1 MKTLASF
8 LVCSTLATG
17 AAAAVHAG
25 GNLEITD
32 ATSSGL
38 YLAGGRITV
47 SAPVAGKTR
56 IAAGRVEIEPGAALK
71 DTAIAGGRV
80 TVRGPIDGDLRVAA
94 GRVMLD
100 GPVTGNAK
108 VAAATLELGPNARI
122 DGELTFRG
130 EQLDRDP
137 AAQVKGGIVRKARHR
152 NEWDGGGWG
161 KGIAWA
167 AWTLGLMVLAA
178 VIAGAMPGA
187 TRRMEHELR
196 AQPWL
201 ASLFGILALI
211 CIPIAAVLVMITVIG
226 IPVGL
231 LALLGY
237 FALLVIG
244 YVTASVVL
252 SGLLLDRFRAGEAS
266 QTAWRVGAAVL
277 AVLVIAALGRVPLI
291 GGLVALSALVIGV
304 GVIVSATVHRKSSP
318 LAAIAT

>member
-1 MKTLASF
+1 MKRLASF

-32 ATSSGL
+32 AVSSGL
-38 YLAGGRITV
+38 YMAGGRITV

-71 DTAIAGGRV
+71 DTAIAAGRV

-94 GRVMLD
+94 GHVLLD
-100 GPVTGNAK
+100 GAVTGNAT
-108 VAAATLELGPNARI
+108 VAAGTLELGPNARI

-137 AAQVKGGIVRKARHR
+137 GAQVKGAIVRKERHHG
-152 NEWDGGGWG
+152 EWGGGWG
-161 KGIAWA
+161 KRMAWA

-237 FALLVIG
+237 AALLVIG
-244 YVTASVVL
+244 YVMASVVV
-252 SGLLLDRFRAGEAS
+252 SGLLLDRFRADASS
-266 QTAWRVGAAVL
+266 QTAWRVGAAVV
-277 AVLVIAALGRVPLI
+277 AMLVIAALGRVPLI

-304 GVIVSATVHRKSSP
+304 GVIV
-318 LAAIAT
+318 AAIAHRKAPMAEATA